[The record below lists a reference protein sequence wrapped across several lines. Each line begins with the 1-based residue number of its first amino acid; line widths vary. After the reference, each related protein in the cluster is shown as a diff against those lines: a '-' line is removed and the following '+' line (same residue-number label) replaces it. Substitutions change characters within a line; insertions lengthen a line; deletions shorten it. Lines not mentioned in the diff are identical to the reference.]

1 MKRNAFLAM
10 ILMIAATFTA
20 CKKDKIEYRN
30 DFETSF
36 KAWQNFKAESRNN
49 YSYTTSTS
57 SWTGYSTETTITVI
71 NGKITSRAYVAKGI
85 KDDQTHAIYI
95 LEEWRE
101 DSTTLNSHKNG
112 AQTLTLD
119 QIYDL
124 AKNDLLLK
132 RANTK
137 TYFEAKND
145 GIISSAGYVEDNC
158 ADDCFN
164 GISIRSVTNLF
175 PLITWKSDL

>member
-1 MKRNAFLAM
+1 MKRNALLLITLF
-10 ILMIAATFTA
+10 IAATFTA
-20 CKKDKIEYRN
+20 CKKDKIEYKN
-30 DFETSF
+30 DFETSV

-49 YSYTTSTS
+49 YSYTTYTS
-57 SWTGYSTETTITVI
+57 SWTGYYTETTIMVI
-71 NGKITSRAYVAKGI
+71 NGQITSRAYVAKGM
-85 KDDQTHAIYI
+85 KDDQTNAIQV

-101 DSTTLNSHKNG
+101 SGTTLNSHQNG
-112 AQTLTLD
+112 ARMLTLD
-119 QIYDL
+119 QVYDL

-132 RANTK
+132 RANAK

-145 GIISSAGYVEDNC
+145 GIISSAGYVDENC

-175 PLITWKSDL
+175 PLISFVK